1 MAYEVSEKVRKTL
14 DALTADEKVQKAL
27 RFMEEDNEYII
38 QRQMELTLIPAP
50 TFHEEKK
57 AARILELFQ
66 EYGLDDCHIDEYGNA
81 VGILHGTG
89 GGKATLVEAHMD
101 TVFDFDTK
109 LDLRRENGWIYCPGI
124 TDDTRGDAA
133 VLSTIRALKEA
144 GIQPKGDIHFV
155 GTVQE
160 EGMGALRGMQYYVN
174 HHPELQASISV
185 DGAGYQEITY
195 EATGIQTYE
204 INFYGIGG
212 HAYGT
217 FGEIANP
224 AHAAGRA
231 IAKIAEIQVPEFPR
245 TTFAVTGLYAGSYSA
260 IHAIVDKATITLN
273 FRSNDQTELMKVK
286 EKIFAAIQEACDEE
300 TARWGKDTITW
311 DFKHF
316 MDVNAGTQDPHAPIV
331 EATYA
336 VSQYL
341 GCEEPVL
348 GHGGSTNCNR
358 ALEAGLPAV
367 CLGGG
372 SDWDSKC
379 HSTAEQ
385 FCEFEAYK
393 GAQIAMLLALMCAG
407 TETTESVIE

>member
-57 AARILELFQ
+57 AARILELFR

-185 DGAGYQEITY
+185 DGAGYQ
-195 EATGIQTYE
+195 
-204 INFYGIGG
+204 
-212 HAYGT
+212 
-217 FGEIANP
+217 
-224 AHAAGRA
+224 
-231 IAKIAEIQVPEFPR
+231 
-245 TTFAVTGLYAGSYSA
+245 
-260 IHAIVDKATITLN
+260 
-273 FRSNDQTELMKVK
+273 
-286 EKIFAAIQEACDEE
+286 
-300 TARWGKDTITW
+300 
-311 DFKHF
+311 
-316 MDVNAGTQDPHAPIV
+316 
-331 EATYA
+331 
-336 VSQYL
+336 
-341 GCEEPVL
+341 
-348 GHGGSTNCNR
+348 
-358 ALEAGLPAV
+358 
-367 CLGGG
+367 
-372 SDWDSKC
+372 
-379 HSTAEQ
+379 
-385 FCEFEAYK
+385 
-393 GAQIAMLLALMCAG
+393 
-407 TETTESVIE
+407 